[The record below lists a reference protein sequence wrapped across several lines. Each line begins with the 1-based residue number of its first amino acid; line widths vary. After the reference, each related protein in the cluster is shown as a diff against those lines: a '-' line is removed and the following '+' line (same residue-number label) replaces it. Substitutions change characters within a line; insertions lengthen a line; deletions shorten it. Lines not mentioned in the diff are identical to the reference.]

1 VFRPLARQFDL
12 SGVGGALDVPT
23 APALSFAT
31 LTENTAP
38 DVSSFDTGKRTINPV
53 IYGVD
58 CAVSIMAWEESA
70 ISVQSAIISEVAIA
84 LAKHRDALFAALYTE
99 APASSPD
106 HEIGT
111 DGTALTF
118 TSLRDGMALLYTQN
132 APRRFAWVINSGQ
145 WVELLQDATMI
156 SAHVKGAPVLTQG
169 VGANGFL
176 TSVLDVDLYMSD
188 QVVASSGSAY
198 QSMMFSKDAAFGYGF
213 KRIASP
219 ISPTQSELL
228 VDLDWDSSARAYNV
242 NCTYYADAEGIKGT
256 STTTNNYLVAIV
268 S

>member
-1 VFRPLARQFDL
+1 MARYTSADTVTTLADLIPTLIAPEEVFRPLARQFDL

-99 APASSPD
+99 APASSPT

-132 APRRFAWVINSGQ
+132 APRRFAWVVNSGQ

-156 SAHVKGAPVLTQG
+156 SAHVKGAPVLTQ
-169 VGANGFL
+169 
-176 TSVLDVDLYMSD
+176 
-188 QVVASSGSAY
+188 SAY